1 MSICILAIPVALALR
16 AVMGEKKFNEWVESN
31 TMRFATNFKNEKD
44 LVRTVKNAGYDA
56 EEWGTSYK
64 THIDKDLWFLWEFH
78 ENKWQANF
86 SKSDDVTKIK
96 AFFSTLQRK
105 ANRQILYVAP
115 SAAKV
120 EPKIERTLPTI
131 YADEAMLKD
140 TLRKYG
146 ASSLRTERDGT
157 VRCTIDGIE
166 MNFHQAAKNTLYE
179 LSVTVRRDE
188 REIYAAIRRLD
199 EGYQSAVQERTY
211 LNVKKKLADQRLTI
225 EHEEILEDNSIVLTV
240 SV

>member
-1 MSICILAIPVALALR
+1 MSVCILAIPVALAIR
-16 AVMGEKKFNEWVESN
+16 AVMGEKKFNEWIESN
-31 TMRFATNFKNEKD
+31 TVRFATNFKDDKD

-56 EEWGTSYK
+56 ESWGTSYK

-86 SKSDDVTKIK
+86 SKSDDVTKIR

-115 SAAKV
+115 TAQKV
-120 EPKIERTLPTI
+120 EPKIEKTLPTI
-131 YADEAMLKD
+131 YTDETTLKR

-146 ASSLRTERDGT
+146 AKSIGTGRSGT
-157 VRCTIDGIE
+157 VSCMIDE
-166 MNFHQAAKNTLYE
+166 FKMEFRQRAAEAPYE
-179 LSVTVRRDE
+179 LSVVGRRDE
-188 REIYAAIRRLD
+188 RAIYDTIRRLD
-199 EGYQSAVQERTY
+199 EGYQSAVQESTY
-211 LNVKKKLADQRLTI
+211 LNVKKKLSDKNLTV